1 MKGRLSDQVGSE
13 PTRTGS
19 ELFVIVASRM
29 FLTVRV
35 WPHFARQEVKV
46 QPVRNEIAGQEV
58 KAKATAMMAATA
70 CSLDFLSATELI
82 NMTMTKVNCVF
93 PRGARHTDMEKGQ
106 QGRGAFKTLAPRR
119 FSFVESTEKN
129 KMNRRGKIPSAFTA
143 VAANG
148 VLIHFLLLLLPQHL
162 HIFN

>member
-35 WPHFARQEVKV
+35 WPHFARREVKV

-58 KAKATAMMAATA
+58 TATAMMTATA

-93 PRGARHTDMEKGQ
+93 PRGARQAEMEKGQ
-106 QGRGAFKTLAPRR
+106 DIGASSLF
-119 FSFVESTEKN
+119 
-129 KMNRRGKIPSAFTA
+129 IC
-143 VAANG
+143 
-148 VLIHFLLLLLPQHL
+148 
-162 HIFN
+162 

>member
-58 KAKATAMMAATA
+58 TATAMMTATA

-93 PRGARHTDMEKGQ
+93 PRGTRQ
-106 QGRGAFKTLAPRR
+106 RQRWRRGKTLAPRR

>member
-58 KAKATAMMAATA
+58 TATA

-93 PRGARHTDMEKGQ
+93 PRGKAETELEKGQ
-106 QGRGAFKTLAPRR
+106 DIGASSLF
-119 FSFVESTEKN
+119 
-129 KMNRRGKIPSAFTA
+129 IC
-143 VAANG
+143 
-148 VLIHFLLLLLPQHL
+148 
-162 HIFN
+162 

>member
-58 KAKATAMMAATA
+58 MAMMAATA

-93 PRGARHTDMEKGQ
+93 PRGARQTEMEKGQ
-106 QGRGAFKTLAPRR
+106 DIAAFHLLNQPK
-119 FSFVESTEKN
+119 KN

-148 VLIHFLLLLLPQHL
+148 VLIYFLLLLLPQHL